1 MTEINNEGNVTDPT
15 DASMG
20 STSAAGEAAAPELP
34 RSASAPK
41 QQGSS
46 RVWPVIR
53 TLLVFGAGT
62 ALGLSLGGG
71 GTASRVVY
79 SGAMT
84 EQEGR
89 SAHGPADAPVTI
101 VEYTDYQCA
110 FCRRYNMLILPQILD
125 EYDGKIRYL
134 IRHFPLAQLHP
145 AAALAAQA
153 AVCAE
158 EQDRLWPYHA
168 LLFQQSQGLSE
179 ESLFAYADEVGMD
192 RSEFEDCLGSDASAQ
207 VVAQD
212 IERGATYGV
221 RGTPAFFINGRVVYG
236 AQPMEAFRQSIDA
249 ALAEANGQ

>member
-15 DASMG
+15 NAPAASD
-20 STSAAGEAAAPELP
+20 STNDGAPARESSQGP
-34 RSASAPK
+34 ASPGRP
-41 QQGSS
+41 GSS
-46 RVWPVIR
+46 RAWTVVR
-53 TLLVFGAGT
+53 TLLVFGAGI

-71 GTASRVVY
+71 TGSRVVY

-89 SAHGPADAPVTI
+89 TAHGPVDAPVTI

-145 AAALAAQA
+145 AAARAAQA

-158 EQDRLWPYHA
+158 DQDRLWPYHA
-168 LLFQQSQGLSE
+168 LLFEQSQGLSE
-179 ESLFAYADEVGMD
+179 ESLFAYADEVGMN
-192 RSEFEDCLGSDASAQ
+192 RGEFEDCLDSDASAQ
-207 VVAQD
+207 VVAED

-236 AQPMEAFRQSIDA
+236 AQPMEAFRQTIDA